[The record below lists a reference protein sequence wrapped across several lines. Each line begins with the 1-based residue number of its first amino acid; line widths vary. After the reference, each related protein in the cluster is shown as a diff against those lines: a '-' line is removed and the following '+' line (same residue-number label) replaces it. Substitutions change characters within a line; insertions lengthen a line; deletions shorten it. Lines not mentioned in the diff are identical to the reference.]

1 MRCNFQIQTIV
12 DSKYKGSDVGTYQ
25 EIRSVSEEKQTLEVF
40 TVMGTAEIL
49 NLSIVLQ
56 HCTYILSSNRF
67 FIYRI
72 IRKSLTTKVHIG

>member
-12 DSKYKGSDVGTYQ
+12 DSEYKGSDVGTYQ

-56 HCTYILSSNRF
+56 HCTYILSSNGF
-67 FIYRI
+67 FIYR